1 MRKLLVTLAVLSV
14 IALPVAGC
22 GDDGQG
28 ASSALELVPAGSSV
42 YGEVTIKPE
51 GDQKEQVDAL
61 LSKFPG
67 GDNAGATLKDLVEIT
82 GRTRRSASRMTS
94 SPGSGTMRPSS

>member
-51 GDQKEQVDAL
+51 GDQKEQVDAF

-67 GDNAGATLKDLVEIT
+67 GDNAGATLKDLVERAFRESDAPISFKDDIEPWL
-82 GRTRRSASRMTS
+82 GDD
-94 SPGSGTMRPSS
+94 